1 MELRHYLA
9 LARKWWWLAV
19 LGMVLAGGT
28 AYLVTSSMPPV
39 YQARAVLM
47 IDQARTPGYTDYTS
61 ILTSQRL
68 ADTYV
73 EVIRSRT
80 VLETVQRNLGLP
92 YLPAVSASAIRD
104 TQLLQITTTDV
115 DPVRAQAVCN
125 ETAAVFIRYND
136 ETQRSRFAS
145 SRQSLETQMAQLTKD
160 IEATTQTLEAYKRGA
175 VGAGLSEEA
184 RQAEI
189 KRLENILVQYQN
201 SYAGLLRNYESLR
214 LSEAQ
219 MVNTVTVVEAA
230 ELPRYPVG
238 PNRMTNTLL
247 AAAVGLLLAGGLAFL
262 IEYLDDTLKTSEDIQ
277 AVLSLPTLGS
287 IARINPAQSLAD
299 TLIVAA
305 HPKSHIA
312 EAYRVLR
319 TNIEFSSVDKPVRT
333 LMVTSS
339 SPGEGKSTT
348 VANLGIAMAEA
359 GKQVII
365 VDSDLRRPV
374 LHKLFQVSNGAGL
387 TTLLMTDTP
396 KLEEFLTPTAVE
408 NLHLVTSGPIPPNP
422 AELLGSQRMARA
434 IQLFQEH
441 ADVVLFDSPPALA
454 VADAAVL
461 GARMD
466 GALLVVD
473 AGATRRGEAERA
485 REALAQV
492 GVPLVGVVLN
502 RLKTGRH
509 GYGYYYYYYYSSEGE
524 GKKRRRR
531 KKARSGN
538 RLTRLLARLP
548 LVRQEAKPDKVW
560 TPGELKG
567 GEGTVAHR

>member
-1 MELRHYLA
+1 MELRQYLA

-19 LGMVLAGGT
+19 LGMILAGGT
-28 AYLVTSSMPPV
+28 AYLVTASMPPV
-39 YQARAVLM
+39 YQARTVLM
-47 IDQARTPGYTDYTS
+47 IDQARSGYTDYTS

-80 VLETVQRNLGLP
+80 VLSEVQRNLGLP
-92 YLPAVSASAIRD
+92 YMPSVSASGIRD
-104 TQLLQITTTDV
+104 TQLLQIVVTDM
-115 DPVRAQAVCN
+115 DPARAQAIAN

-160 IEATTQTLEAYKRGA
+160 IEATTMTLEAYKSGA
-175 VGAGLSEEA
+175 MGAELSDEA
-184 RQAEI
+184 RQVEI

-230 ELPRYPVG
+230 ERPRAPVG
-238 PNRMTNTLL
+238 PNRLTNTLL
-247 AAAVGLLLAGGLAFL
+247 AAAVGLALAVGVAFL
-262 IEYLDDTLKTSEDIQ
+262 VEYLDDTLKTSDDIQ

-287 IARINPAQSLAD
+287 IARINPAQSLTD

-319 TNIEFSSVDKPVRT
+319 TNIEFSSVDKPIRT

-339 SPGEGKSTT
+339 SPSEGKSTT
-348 VANLGIAMAEA
+348 VANLGIALAEA
-359 GKQVII
+359 GKRVIV

-374 LHKLFQVSNGAGL
+374 QHKLFQVANGAGL
-387 TTLLMTDTP
+387 TTLLMTDAP
-396 KLEEFLTPTAVE
+396 QVDEFLTPTTVE
-408 NLHLVTSGPIPPNP
+408 NLRLVTSGPIPPNP

-434 IQLFQEH
+434 IQLLAEH
-441 ADVVLFDSPPALA
+441 TDMVLFDSPPALA
-454 VADAAVL
+454 VTDAAVL

-473 AGATRRGEAERA
+473 AGVTRRGEAERA
-485 REALAQV
+485 REALEQV
-492 GVPLVGVVLN
+492 GVPLLGAVLN
-502 RLKTGRH
+502 RLKLRRG
-509 GYGYYYYYYYSSEGE
+509 GYGYYYYYYYSSDGE
-524 GKKRRRR
+524 RKKRRRKSR
-531 KKARSGN
+531 AAHGVRGWLEQL
-538 RLTRLLARLP
+538 RGRLP
-548 LVRQEAKPDKVW
+548 A
-560 TPGELKG
+560 
-567 GEGTVAHR
+567 